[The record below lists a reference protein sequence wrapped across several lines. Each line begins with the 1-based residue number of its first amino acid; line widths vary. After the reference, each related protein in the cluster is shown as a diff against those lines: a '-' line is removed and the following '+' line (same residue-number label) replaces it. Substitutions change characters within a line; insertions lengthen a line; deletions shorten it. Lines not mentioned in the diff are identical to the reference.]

1 MNAALEASTPDL
13 ACYDTEQAW
22 YGPDVEHADDWIHV
36 LTPEQIAELDA
47 AVLAPEKQDKDILTF
62 SKEDFHIP
70 SIVPVLKKMAKA
82 VLDGRGFYLI
92 KGLPVE
98 RYTKKQS
105 ALAFWALGVHAGDP
119 VSQNGKGHVLGHVT
133 NLGLNYSDPEVR
145 GYQTSARLPYHTD
158 SSDMVGLLC
167 LRKARSGG
175 LSSIVSSTTIWNE
188 LVRSRPDLAQALLD
202 GFHRT
207 RWGEIPAGQKPYA
220 SSPIFAPLNG
230 RIFSSYVRSA
240 IQKAQAMEVVPRLTP
255 LQIEAMDH
263 LDALAADP
271 RLHLDMDLAPGDMQ
285 FVSNYSVYH
294 SRTSYDDDPDPER
307 RRHMLRLWLA
317 CDDGPQIPNSLLGRN
332 GVTEKGRPNGI
343 LVPGVALVA
352 PLEAA

>member
-1 MNAALEASTPDL
+1 MSAALETPALEL

-22 YGPDVEHADDWIHV
+22 YGPDVKLADDWIHV
-36 LTPEQIAELDA
+36 LTPQQIAELDA
-47 AVLAPEKQDKDILTF
+47 AILAPEKQGRDILTLGRD
-62 SKEDFHIP
+62 DFHIP
-70 SIVPVLKKMAKA
+70 SILPVLKEMAKA
-82 VLDGRGFYLI
+82 VLHGRGFYLI
-92 KGLPVE
+92 RGLPVE

-105 ALAFWALGVHAGDP
+105 ALAFWALGVHTGDP

-188 LVRSRPDLAQALLD
+188 LVRGRPDLAQVLMD

-220 SSPIFAPLNG
+220 SSPVFAPLNG

-240 IQKAQAMEVVPRLTP
+240 IHKAQAMEVVPRLTP

-271 RLHLDMDLAPGDMQ
+271 RIHLDMDLAPGDMQ
-285 FVSNYSVYH
+285 FVSNYHVYH
-294 SRTSYDDDPDPER
+294 SRTAYEDDPDPER

-317 CDDGPQIPNSLLGRN
+317 CDDGPEIPESLLGRN

-343 LVPGVALVA
+343 LVPGVPLVA